1 MKKSFTLHADVV
13 QAADA
18 AVSAGEAENLS
29 AFVEAAIQEK
39 LRRTKRSSLYSAYQA
54 AARDPEFMADM
65 TSVAAQC
72 DASSAD
78 GLSDD

>member
-39 LRRTKRSSLYSAYQA
+39 LWRTKRSSLYGAYQA
-54 AARDPEFMADM
+54 AARDSAFMADM
-65 TSVAAQC
+65 KGVAAQF